1 MASHHSEISL
11 ACKMKRLFEVFA
23 DPLQNDGFDMTKD
36 RVEVVVIFESLIWP
50 ALVHGFFVFD
60 FAARREP

>member
-1 MASHHSEISL
+1 
-11 ACKMKRLFEVFA
+11 MKRLFEVFA